1 MLLNEVKSARHP
13 RRFARRHRWQKVAM
27 FIAALVLVFLLGFGI
42 TTTANWLFYPDLD
55 SFSTQPTV
63 AASAE
68 VNIDPVEKALAVFR
82 MGYEYS
88 QEATKRYG
96 LPVAPDSA
104 SHRQLTDEMT
114 IGGEDLG
121 SYQRRH
127 GLIVGNNSFG
137 RLVYGDKT

>member
-1 MLLNEVKSARHP
+1 MLLNEVKNARHP
-13 RRFARRHRWQKVAM
+13 RRFAWRHWLQQVAM
-27 FIAALVLVFLLGFGI
+27 FIAALALVFPLGFGI
-42 TTTANWLFYPDLD
+42 TTTANWLFYPSPL
-55 SFSTQPTV
+55 SFVSPV
-63 AASAE
+63 SASKAE
-68 VNIDPVEKALAVFR
+68 EIDPVEKALAVFR

-114 IGGEDLG
+114 IDGEDLG

-127 GLIVGNNSFG
+127 GLVAGNNSFG
-137 RLVYGDKT
+137 RLVYGDET